1 MPCTSRFNQNISL
14 SNISCDLF
22 EEKDQQIK
30 CHLQSFRFSNGYCF
44 LFQIKQTKSKFG
56 FGTAFNARYIT
67 DSTHQAYQN
76 FIYNNFEWA
85 VPENA
90 LKWRQVE
97 WTRVGI
103 CKSKQEVRGIENLL
117 NNFSLPIND
126 WIFHP
131 LRKEVG
137 FGQLLAIIGVM
148 LDSSFRF
155 LFVCSSFS
163 YKICSHE

>member
-1 MPCTSRFNQNISL
+1 M
-14 SNISCDLF
+14 
-22 EEKDQQIK
+22 KW
-30 CHLQSFRFSNGYCF
+30 
-44 LFQIKQTKSKFG
+44 
-56 FGTAFNARYIT
+56 AFNARYIT

-103 CKSKQEVRGIENLL
+103 CKSKREVRGIENLL

-126 WIFHP
+126 
-131 LRKEVG
+131 
-137 FGQLLAIIGVM
+137 
-148 LDSSFRF
+148 
-155 LFVCSSFS
+155 
-163 YKICSHE
+163 